1 MTIQRNAQ
9 ADALLEALDLQ
20 AGGRLT
26 VFLGAAPGVG
36 KTYAML
42 SRAHELQRQ
51 GMDIVVGMIETHG
64 RHETEVLIHGLSVIP
79 RQRLAYQGRFL
90 EEMDLD
96 AILQRHPKAVLVDEF
111 AHRNIPGSRHE
122 RRWQDVMELLDA
134 GIDVYTT
141 VNIQHLESLND
152 VVYQITGIRVSET
165 IPDMVFGR
173 LRDIRL
179 VDLPARELIERLNQ
193 GKVYVPEQIPQAL
206 QGFFSPFNLT
216 ALRELAMQTVAGH
229 VDLDLKDKYLAQGQA
244 AIPVKNHIMIAIDGQ
259 GHSEYLVR
267 MGSRMAERRAAI
279 WTVVTVEAGH
289 ALAPQRELGKKQQQA
304 SQQRL
309 LELDQAFSLARQLGG
324 NTATLYG
331 QDIVRTLLD
340 AAADRGVSNIV
351 IGRSKARS
359 WKRFMGHS
367 LTQRLLKSGQRYEL
381 TVLASFTRPPRH
393 SRVYSQGFMSGLAW
407 PEMAQLSIITLAGIL
422 LAVMSEQLLG
432 VQDLSV
438 IFMLTVLVVASRT
451 RMLAAIISALIC
463 FLAYNFFFI
472 EPRFTLQ
479 IAAQQGVITVLS
491 FLAAALIASR
501 LAVQLRVQILSL
513 RAANTQAVRLQDL
526 GRQLTMAAD
535 LGQVIHAGV
544 HALQHALAA
553 EVWIRVGDKSG
564 SVSAMPKL
572 TDKDRIAA
580 DWCQTHQQACG
591 QFTDTL
597 SASTYWFVPLKLQSG
612 QAGVVAIKMTQPRL
626 RFEQQRLA
634 EAMIEDI
641 AQAIMRTQLVTELE
655 TARVS
660 NETEKLRS
668 ALLSSVSHDLRSPL
682 ASMIGSADS
691 LANYGQAM
699 NEDDKY
705 SLLQTIRLE
714 GERLDR
720 YIQNLL
726 DMTRLGHQGLTLSRD
741 WIGVDEL
748 IGSATRR
755 LSRYQPKLRFDI
767 HVPQDLP
774 QLYVHPALIE
784 QALFNVIENAAKFS
798 PIGQPVT
805 IYAVE
810 QDDQCLR
817 IDVMDQGAGIPEA
830 EREAIFDMFYSM
842 QRGDRGSSGTGLGLA
857 IVKAIVGAHMGTIEA
872 LPLQA
877 TSGTLI
883 RMTLPVH
890 AHEG

>member
-9 ADALLEALDLQ
+9 ADALLEDLGRL
-20 AGGRLT
+20 AEGRLT

-42 SRAHELQRQ
+42 NRAHELQRQ
-51 GMDIVVGMIETHG
+51 GADIVVGIVETHG
-64 RHETEVLIHGLSVIP
+64 RQETEALIDGLWVIP
-79 RQRLAYQGRFL
+79 RKRLEYQGRVL

-111 AHRNIPGSRHE
+111 AYRNIPGSRHE
-122 RRWQDVMELLDA
+122 RRWQDVMELLRA

-152 VVYQITGIRVSET
+152 VVYQITGVRVSET
-165 IPDMVFGR
+165 VPDLVFEH

-179 VDLPARELIERLNQ
+179 VDLPARELIERLKQ
-193 GKVYVPEQIPQAL
+193 GKVYVPEQIPHAL
-206 QGFFSPFNLT
+206 QGFFSPSNLT

-259 GHSEYLVR
+259 GNSEYLVR
-267 MGSRMAERRAAI
+267 MGSRMAERRAAL
-279 WTVVTVEAGH
+279 WTVVSVEAGNSYQ
-289 ALAPQRELGKKQQQA
+289 PELGKKQQQA

-309 LELDQAFSLARQLGG
+309 LELDKAFSLARQLGG
-324 NTATLYG
+324 NTAILYG
-331 QDIVRTLLD
+331 QDIVRVLLD
-340 AAADRGVSNIV
+340 AAADRGVSSIV
-351 IGRSKARS
+351 IGRSKAHS
-359 WKRFMGHS
+359 WKRFIGHS
-367 LTQRLLKSGQRYEL
+367 LTQRLLKSGQRYEITIMASVSSPAKTYRSYSHALQSAL
-381 TVLASFTRPPRH
+381 TWPDVAQLFIITVAGIVLA
-393 SRVYSQGFMSGLAW
+393 V
-407 PEMAQLSIITLAGIL
+407 I
-422 LAVMSEQLLG
+422 SEQLLG

-463 FLAYNFFFI
+463 FLSYNFLFI

-479 IAAQQGVITVLS
+479 IAAQQGVITVLA

-501 LAVQLRVQILSL
+501 LAVQLRLQVLSL
-513 RAANTQAVRLQDL
+513 RAANTQAVRLQEL

-544 HALQHALAA
+544 DALQHALAA

-564 SVSAMPKL
+564 NESAMPKL

-591 QFTDTL
+591 QFTNTL
-597 SASTYWFVPLKLQSG
+597 SASGWWFMPLKLQSG
-612 QAGVVAIKMTQPRL
+612 RAGVVAIKLAQPRL

-655 TARVS
+655 TTRVS

-682 ASMIGSADS
+682 ASMIGSADT
-691 LANYGQAM
+691 LASYGQAM
-699 NEDDKY
+699 NEQDKY

-755 LSRYQPKLRFDI
+755 LSRYQPKVRFDI
-767 HVPQDLP
+767 QLPPDLP

-798 PIGQPVT
+798 PPEQPVT
-805 IYAVE
+805 ICAVE
-810 QDDQCLR
+810 QDDQRLR

-842 QRGDRGSSGTGLGLA
+842 QRGDRGSCGTGLGLA
-857 IVKAIVGAHMGTIEA
+857 IVKAIVGAHMGTIQA
-872 LPLQA
+872 LALQA

-883 RMTLPVH
+883 RLTLPVH
-890 AHEG
+890 TPEG